1 MTPQW
6 IVEDVD
12 LVVLSPSSVLYARAH
27 KRLYGKMVYKVYKV
41 YKGATSMIVK
51 QLEREA
57 LAPTQSGA

>member
-1 MTPQW
+1 
-6 IVEDVD
+6 
-12 LVVLSPSSVLYARAH
+12 
-27 KRLYGKMVYKVYKV
+27 MVYKVYKV